1 MKRIMSV
8 ILGTLGLLIAALC
21 IRQYGKE
28 DGGTACTRQL
38 FAMDTVMSFT
48 AYGPKAEEAVDA
60 AMKEIERLDALL
72 STGNESSEISQLN
85 AAGSFLIS
93 EDTLKL
99 LEEAE
104 SIRQSTGGLFDVTVY
119 PLMQLWGF
127 PTGDY
132 RVPTQE
138 EISSTLSLVDAAQI
152 QIEGAQVT
160 LGSGQQVDL
169 GGIAKGYASDRVMEL
184 YREYGVT
191 SGMVS
196 LGGNIETL
204 GTKPDGTDWKIGI
217 RNPEINAASDI
228 GSGTE
233 DVLLALEVE
242 NRAVITSG
250 GYERYF
256 EENGETYI
264 HILDPRTGYPADSG
278 LLSVTVVSEKGM
290 LADALSTSLYIM
302 GEADAAEYWRIH
314 GNDEGN
320 SFELVLV
327 DTSGKVYATEGLR
340 DKIEMRNAAQR
351 LEIVE
356 R

>member
-127 PTGDY
+127 PAGDY

-138 EISSTLSLVDAAQI
+138 EISRTLSLVDAAQI

-160 LGSGQQVDL
+160 LGEGQQVDL

-217 RNPEINAASDI
+217 RNPEITAASDI

-278 LLSVTVVSEKGM
+278 LLSVTVVSENGM

-340 DKIEMRNAAQR
+340 DKIEMRDAAQR

>member
-8 ILGTLGLLIAALC
+8 ILGTLGLLIAAIC
-21 IRQYGKE
+21 IQQYGKE
-28 DGGTACTRQL
+28 DRETACTRQL

-85 AAGSFLIS
+85 AAGSFLVS

-217 RNPEINAASDI
+217 RNPEITAASDI

-242 NRAVITSG
+242 NWAVITSG

>member
-85 AAGSFLIS
+85 AAGSFLVS

-104 SIRQSTGGLFDVTVY
+104 SILQSTGGLFDVTVY

-127 PTGDY
+127 PAGDY

-152 QIEGAQVT
+152 QIAGAQVT
-160 LGSGQQVDL
+160 LGEGQQVDL

>member
-1 MKRIMSV
+1 M
-8 ILGTLGLLIAALC
+8 
-21 IRQYGKE
+21 
-28 DGGTACTRQL
+28 
-38 FAMDTVMSFT
+38 
-48 AYGPKAEEAVDA
+48 
-60 AMKEIERLDALL
+60 
-72 STGNESSEISQLN
+72 
-85 AAGSFLIS
+85 
-93 EDTLKL
+93 
-99 LEEAE
+99 
-104 SIRQSTGGLFDVTVY
+104 TVY

-217 RNPEINAASDI
+217 RNPEITAASDI

-340 DKIEMRNAAQR
+340 DKIEMRDAAQR

>member
-85 AAGSFLIS
+85 AAGSFLVS

-104 SIRQSTGGLFDVTVY
+104 SILQSTGGLFDVTVY

-127 PTGDY
+127 PAGDY

-160 LGSGQQVDL
+160 LGEGQQVDL

-217 RNPEINAASDI
+217 RNPEIAAASDI

-242 NRAVITSG
+242 NWAVITSG

-278 LLSVTVVSEKGM
+278 LLSVTVVSENGM

-340 DKIEMRNAAQR
+340 DKIEMRNAAER

>member
-1 MKRIMSV
+1 MKRSMSV
-8 ILGTLGLLIAALC
+8 ILGALALMITVGC
-21 IRQYGKE
+21 IWQYRKG
-28 DGGTACTRQL
+28 DRDASCTKQL

-48 AYGPKAEEAVDA
+48 AYGPKAEAAVDA

-138 EISSTLSLVDAAQI
+138 EISNTLSLVDAAEI
-152 QIEGAQVT
+152 QIEGSQLTV
-160 LGSGQQVDL
+160 GSGQQVVL
-169 GGIAKGYASDRVMEL
+169 VGIAKGYASDRVMEL

-217 RNPEINAASDI
+217 RNPEIAATSDI

-250 GYERYF
+250 GYER
-256 EENGETYI
+256 
-264 HILDPRTGYPADSG
+264 
-278 LLSVTVVSEKGM
+278 
-290 LADALSTSLYIM
+290 
-302 GEADAAEYWRIH
+302 
-314 GNDEGN
+314 
-320 SFELVLV
+320 
-327 DTSGKVYATEGLR
+327 
-340 DKIEMRNAAQR
+340 
-351 LEIVE
+351 
-356 R
+356 

>member
-217 RNPEINAASDI
+217 RNPEITAASDI

-340 DKIEMRNAAQR
+340 DKIEMRDAAQR

>member
-8 ILGTLGLLIAALC
+8 ILGTLGLLIAALY

-85 AAGSFLIS
+85 AAGSFLVS

-104 SIRQSTGGLFDVTVY
+104 SILQSTGGLFDVTVY

-127 PTGDY
+127 PAGDY

-217 RNPEINAASDI
+217 RNPEITAASDI

>member
-1 MKRIMSV
+1 MKRSMSV
-8 ILGTLGLLIAALC
+8 ILGALALMITVGC
-21 IRQYGKE
+21 IWQYRKGNR
-28 DGGTACTRQL
+28 DASCTKQL

-169 GGIAKGYASDRVMEL
+169 GGIAKGYIADRVTAFLE
-184 YREYGVT
+184 EKGVR
-191 SGMVS
+191 SAIVD
-196 LGGNIETL
+196 LGGNIVALGGKARSMLDTEAGETDFRIGIKDPQSEGGALL
-204 GTKPDGTDWKIGI
+204 GTLP
-217 RNPEINAASDI
+217 ASNLTVVT
-228 GSGTE
+228 SGT
-233 DVLLALEVE
+233 
-242 NRAVITSG
+242 
-250 GYERYF
+250 YERYF
-256 EENGETYI
+256 IADGKKYH
-264 HILDPRTGYPADSG
+264 HILDSETGYPTDTDV
-278 LLSVTVVSEKGM
+278 LSATIIAAKGRSV
-290 LADALSTSLYIM
+290 DCDGLSTTCLALGIENALALVNSIE
-302 GEADAAEYWRIH
+302 GVEAI
-314 GNDEGN
+314 
-320 SFELVLV
+320 LV
-327 DTSGKVYATEGLR
+327 DQDGKVHQTSEALNFA
-340 DKIEMRNAAQR
+340 KA
-351 LEIVE
+351 
-356 R
+356 

>member
-1 MKRIMSV
+1 MIMKRIMSV

-21 IRQYGKE
+21 VRQYGKE
-28 DGGTACTRQL
+28 EGGTACTRQL

-85 AAGSFLIS
+85 AAGSFLVS

-104 SIRQSTGGLFDVTVY
+104 SILQSTGGLFDVTVY

-127 PTGDY
+127 PAGDY

-160 LGSGQQVDL
+160 LGEGQQVDL

-217 RNPEINAASDI
+217 RNPEITSGS

-242 NRAVITSG
+242 NQAVITSG

-278 LLSVTVVSEKGM
+278 LLSVTVVSENGM

-340 DKIEMRNAAQR
+340 DKIEMRDAAQR

>member
-28 DGGTACTRQL
+28 DGGTACTRQP

-138 EISSTLSLVDAAQI
+138 EISNTLLLVDAAQI

-217 RNPEINAASDI
+217 RNPEIAAASDI

>member
-1 MKRIMSV
+1 MKRSMSV
-8 ILGTLGLLIAALC
+8 ILGALALMITVGC
-21 IRQYGKE
+21 IWQYRKG
-28 DGGTACTRQL
+28 DRDASCTKQL

-138 EISSTLSLVDAAQI
+138 EISNTLLLVDAAQI

-191 SGMVS
+191 SGMVA

-217 RNPEINAASDI
+217 RNPEIAAASGI